1 MTYRFSPVLIM
12 VSAIILLSSCL
23 DGDNEDNTTYYDDT
37 AISAFSLGT
46 LAIKLHTTASDGV
59 TDSTYYSTITG
70 SNYRFYIDQL
80 TANIYN
86 PDSLPAGTD
95 PSHVLATITTLNS
108 GTAILNLRSQSGQDS
123 LAYYSSSDSIDFTD
137 PVRIR
142 VYNMRATAYREY
154 TVTVNVHREKPDSFA
169 WHSTAVEGLEGVT
182 GRRLVTMNGHAMLFG
197 YRDGAPVAFER
208 ADGGQWAATA
218 TSLTTDSTLLGDSEN
233 SSYAL
238 RDGAIWRSTGG
249 GAWVRDSLDD
259 SADNLPEGA
268 ASLIVKAS
276 NVNDGTCNLTL
287 VGNRDG
293 RTVVWGKVEEPDNAG
308 NPWYYYGPDEYN
320 RKTLPYLGNVRATA
334 YDGGILATGGDFTA
348 VYFSPDAGL
357 TWEASSVYT
366 LPEEFGYEAA
376 HFTFCTDDNNI
387 MYITKDGSGE
397 IWSGRLA
404 RLGWKQEDTVFDR

>member
-1 MTYRFSPVLIM
+1 M
-12 VSAIILLSSCL
+12 VSAMILLSSCL

-46 LAIKLHTTASDGV
+46 LAIRLHTTASDGV
-59 TDSTYYSTITG
+59 TDSTYYSTVTG
-70 SNYRFYIDQL
+70 SNYKFYIDQ
-80 TANIYN
+80 AAAAIYN

-108 GTAILNLRSQSGQDS
+108 GTAILNLRSQDGRDS

-154 TVTVNVHREKPDSFA
+154 TATVNVHREKPDSFA
-169 WHSTAVEGLEGVT
+169 WRATAVEGLEGVT
-182 GRRLVTMNGHAMLFG
+182 GRRLVATNGRTMLLGR
-197 YRDGAPVAFER
+197 RDGAPVAFEK
-208 ADGGQWAATA
+208 ADGGEWTETAASPA
-218 TSLTTDSTLLGDSEN
+218 TDSTLLGGSEN

-249 GAWVRDSLDD
+249 GEWVRDSLDD
-259 SADNLPEGA
+259 SADNLPGGA

-276 NVNDGTCNLTL
+276 GVNDGTCNLTL

-293 RTVVWGKVEEPDNAG
+293 RTVVWGKVEEPDNAAS
-308 NPWYYYGPDEYN
+308 PWYYYGPDEYN
-320 RKTLPYLGNVRATA
+320 RKTLPYLDGVRATA
-334 YDGGILATGGDFTA
+334 YDGGILATGGDFST

-357 TWEASSVYT
+357 TWTASTAYA
-366 LPEEFGYEAA
+366 LPDGFGYEAA
-376 HFTFCTDDNNI
+376 HFTLCTDDNNI

-397 IWSGRLA
+397 VWSGRLA